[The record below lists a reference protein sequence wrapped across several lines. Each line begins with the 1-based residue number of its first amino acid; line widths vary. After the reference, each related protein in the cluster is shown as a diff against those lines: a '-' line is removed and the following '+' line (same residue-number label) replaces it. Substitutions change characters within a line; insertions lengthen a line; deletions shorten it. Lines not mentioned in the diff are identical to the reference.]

1 MLMLP
6 LLFAWGAC
14 SEGEELPENNELKLP
29 ALSQEGKQYLAC
41 KVNNQIFISRP
52 FDYLLASGS
61 KPVAAIYEDSILFID
76 GLDCEFLEGAYLGL
90 SNIYEKGNKV
100 YDLRHSYASYFTFYH
115 DNSPLGGNQY
125 KLLESEPHQMEIH
138 YEDENIIAGT
148 FFFSAVSELGDTV
161 RITDGRFDLK
171 KGL

>member
-41 KVNNQIFISRP
+41 LVNGELFLSN
-52 FDYLLASGS
+52 LSGGWGNNN
-61 KPVAAIYEDSILFID
+61 KPVAGIFYDSILFIY
-76 GLDCEFLEGAYLGL
+76 GADYESMKGAFLGL
-90 SNIYEKGNKV
+90 SQLYIKGKKTYTLDYKNFN
-100 YDLRHSYASYFTFYH
+100 YRTWFT

-171 KGL
+171 KGI